1 MNRKYKDSGIEWIG
15 KIPYNWIYGG
25 LTKFVSS
32 IIDYRGK
39 TPEKV
44 ESGVFLVTAKNIK
57 NGEIDYSISKEYV
70 KKEDYKEIMRR
81 GLPVIGD
88 VLFTTE
94 APLGQVANVDDANIA
109 LAQRIIKFRG
119 KKNVLNNYYLKYWI
133 SSSGF
138 QYYLQ
143 TFATGSTAMGIKA
156 SKLSKLIVLLPPF
169 NDQKEIVDFLNEKT
183 FEIDSLI
190 AAKKKLIALLEE
202 QRQAIIT
209 EAVTKGL
216 DPNVKMKDSGVEWIG
231 EIPEHWNL
239 LRIKY
244 LGDAILGLTY
254 SPSDVVSKNEG
265 KLVLRS
271 SNIRN
276 GKIDYNDTVYVN
288 CAVPPK
294 LITKEHDILI
304 CSRNGSRELIGKCA
318 LIDRNSQDQTFGA
331 FTTVFR
337 SEINEFLFYI
347 FQSQLFKSQIGSYL
361 TSTINQLTIS
371 KLRNFPVAIPNDLE
385 RKKITNFLQKKA
397 LEFDSII
404 KNEKN
409 AIDNL
414 KEYRQSL
421 IYEAVTGKIDVRD
434 YKKEEALS

>member
-1 MNRKYKDSGIEWIG
+1 MSQGKTNSVVDWLGDIPSSWELIRLRFLCCIGTGSKDTVDNVINGKYPFFVRSDNVEKIDEFTHDEEAVMTAGDGVGVGRVFHYYKG
-15 KIPYNWIYGG
+15 KFAAHQRVYVF
-25 LTKFVSS
+25 TKFNNC
-32 IIDYRGK
+32 K
-39 TPEKV
+39 
-44 ESGVFLVTAKNIK
+44 AKFI
-57 NGEIDYSISKEYV
+57 Y
-70 KKEDYKEIMRR
+70 
-81 GLPVIGD
+81 
-88 VLFTTE
+88 
-94 APLGQVANVDDANIA
+94 
-109 LAQRIIKFRG
+109 
-119 KKNVLNNYYLKYWI
+119 YYLK
-133 SSSGF
+133 SNLAFEVLKGN
-138 QYYLQ
+138 
-143 TFATGSTAMGIKA
+143 AKSTVDSLRRPMLANFLV
-156 SKLSKLIVLLPPF
+156 SLPSF
-169 NDQKEIVDFLNEKT
+169 NEQESIIRFLDDKT
-183 FEIDSLI
+183 SEIDSLI
-190 AAKKKLIALLEE
+190 AAKKKLIDLLEE